1 MPRPGFLNNFLF
13 LEKFY
18 LLLNFKKII
27 MKRLIISTIVVCLFM
42 LAAFGAFAQSEID
55 MKSFIKKA
63 NQEMIDLIKEEKYE
77 SLDKYYDVDAVSMP
91 NFRPAENGYKLILS
105 NNLARQK
112 SGFKI
117 LDGEKTTTNLIVGE
131 DMIVDIGTYS
141 KKVLSPGMTEPRVDN
156 GKYLNVWKKDKAGM
170 WKLVAETWN
179 ADKSPNAPT
188 VKGQPQPA
196 GAPKPNPGVVPM
208 EEKK

>member
-1 MPRPGFLNNFLF
+1 
-13 LEKFY
+13 
-18 LLLNFKKII
+18 
-27 MKRLIISTIVVCLFM
+27 MKRLIINTIAACLLM
-42 LAAFGAFAQSEID
+42 LVSIGAFAQSESE

-63 NQEMIDLIKEEKYE
+63 NQEMIDLIKEGKYE

-91 NFRPAENGYKLILS
+91 NFRPAENGYKLILN

-117 LDGEKTTTNLIVGE
+117 LDAEKTTTNLIVGE
-131 DMIVDIGTYS
+131 DMIVDIGTYT

-156 GKYLNVWKKDKAGM
+156 GKYLNVWKKDKAGV

-179 ADKSPNAPT
+179 ADQSPSAPAI
-188 VKGQPQPA
+188 KGQPKPA
-196 GAPKPNPGVVPM
+196 GTPAPNPGVVPVDG
-208 EEKK
+208 KK